1 MENAQKREEGNRM
14 AANRRAAGRLS
25 VCALMCALLS
35 VCAQIQIPLPGVPL
49 SLALFAVH
57 LCALL
62 LPPRQ
67 AVMSLCAY
75 LLLGLCGVPV
85 FAGFACGPAALLGPT
100 GGFLFAYPLSA
111 LLSSTLAARLGRRF
125 SSLFLCAL
133 AGNALCMTL
142 GVCWF
147 LFVSGTPLTLPSLAY
162 WLLYLPGDLI
172 KIALAC
178 ALAIRL
184 YPQLKNLCI

>member
-1 MENAQKREEGNRM
+1 MS
-14 AANRRAAGRLS
+14 RRAASGLS
-25 VCALMCALLS
+25 ACAMMCALLC
-35 VCAQIQIPLPGVPL
+35 VCAQIQLPLPGVPL

-67 AVMSLCAY
+67 AAMSLCTY
-75 LLLGLCGVPV
+75 LLIGLCGVPV
-85 FAGFACGPAALLGPT
+85 FAGFACGPAVFLGPT
-100 GGFLFAYPLSA
+100 GGFLIAYPLSA
-111 LLSSTLAARLGRRF
+111 LLSSTLAAHFSRRF
-125 SSLFLCAL
+125 GSLFLSAL

-142 GVCWF
+142 GVSWF
-147 LFVSGTPLTLPSLAY
+147 LFVTGTTLTLPALAY

-178 ALAIRL
+178 VLAIRL
-184 YPQLKNLCI
+184 YPLTKNGRI

>member
-1 MENAQKREEGNRM
+1 
-14 AANRRAAGRLS
+14 
-25 VCALMCALLS
+25 
-35 VCAQIQIPLPGVPL
+35 
-49 SLALFAVH
+49 
-57 LCALL
+57 
-62 LPPRQ
+62 
-67 AVMSLCAY
+67 
-75 LLLGLCGVPV
+75 
-85 FAGFACGPAALLGPT
+85 
-100 GGFLFAYPLSA
+100 
-111 LLSSTLAARLGRRF
+111 
-125 SSLFLCAL
+125 
-133 AGNALCMTL
+133 MTL